1 MATCLFRSP
10 LAFRLQGFLESRRSA
25 GRHEVGREKI
35 LLYLDR
41 FLTGELAPG
50 QALTRQV
57 VERWVQSMRHL
68 SPGTRL
74 NRLTILRQFC
84 RYLSYF
90 DPRTCVVFQC
100 FLPRRPRFVP
110 YIYTRHEVG
119 RIMTAAQRG
128 GAPGRLEPAVVS
140 TLVGLLYATGLRI
153 GEALWL
159 KLGDLDLRRQLIHV
173 REGKFQKARYVPL
186 SPSTT
191 AHLEVYL
198 RRRQRA
204 GLSTSPDAP
213 LFVNTRGS
221 MYHPVTFVTRFLAIL
236 RELGLRGPKGQRGPR
251 VHDLRHAFA
260 VSRLVAWYREGAN
273 LLAKLPLLSTY
284 LGHATVTG
292 TEIYLHA
299 TAELLTQASQ
309 RFHEH
314 FAIPSALVRI
324 RKRLRYAK
332 H

>member
-128 GAPGRLEPAVVS
+128 GAPGRLEPAVVA

-191 AHLEVYL
+191 AHLQVYL
-198 RRRQRA
+198 RWRQRA

-213 LFVNTRGS
+213 LFVNTRGG
-221 MYHPVTFVTRFLAIL
+221 MYHPVTFATRFLAIL

-260 VSRLVAWYREGAN
+260 VGRLLAWYRQGAN